1 MKMRTFYTV
10 GLSLCL
16 VLTLAAPA
24 CAMEN
29 TPASVPETT
38 EGLQEI
44 LEGEPA
50 QLPPVEI
57 GLNENIG
64 QEAVQNPGELQ
75 NQNAPQGV
83 DAEEGP
89 EGVMPPG
96 LAAEADGAQSQD
108 GAEDSEQ
115 AEPPEEMQEP
125 GGLEDTNNSQN
136 ADGTQAS
143 GTDTGTEE
151 AQSAEEIP
159 NSGEAEGSEILSV
172 PQDTLDD
179 GQDMIDVLVPAS
191 GQIVVNLYRL
201 EEASADGAAKAQMIH
216 QPQALINYSAFPVT
230 VDVTIV
236 GTVPENSEA
245 VLVSEP
251 PTEDVQRKEVFLYA
265 EFQSSPEQWND
276 TYIGAPNQLIATEDG
291 SSGQGVLT
299 LDASSEGYFRLS
311 GTMAPGAVPAWMD
324 TDTFGAILMFS
335 FSAVSEGADTAL
347 ETVPSE
353 EMEWNELPTE
363 SVQEEYAAEPEDEMV
378 VQPGEEQSAAEKPE
392 MIKDANA
399 EEFPSLTSLPDT

>member
-24 CAMEN
+24 CAIES

-38 EGLQEI
+38 EGMQEV

-50 QLPPVEI
+50 QLPLVEI
-57 GLNENIG
+57 GLNENSG
-64 QEAVQNPGELQ
+64 QESVQNPGELQ

-89 EGVMPPG
+89 EGVTPPG

-143 GTDTGTEE
+143 GTDTDTEE

-191 GQIVVNLYRL
+191 GQIIINPYRL
-201 EEASADGAAKAQMIH
+201 EKALDGGTTTAQIIH
-216 QPQALINYSAFPVT
+216 QPQSLLNRSDIPVL
-230 VDVTIV
+230 VNVSV
-236 GTVPENSEA
+236 KGTVPEESS
-245 VLVSEP
+245 VFFVSAPQPE
-251 PTEDVQRKEVFLYA
+251 EMQQKWVFLYV
-265 EFQSSPEQWND
+265 EFQSDMERWQDHYN
-276 TYIGAPNQLIATEDG
+276 GAANQVLVTTDAAEA
-291 SSGQGVLT
+291 QGVLV
-299 LDASSEGYFRLS
+299 LEPWSEGFFRFS
-311 GTMAPGAVPAWMD
+311 GSTSAAGDHTWIAE
-324 TDTFGAILMFS
+324 DTFGAVLVFS
-335 FSAVSEGADTAL
+335 FAVLHEGEDGTISKSTDGDIFLGEDVSTESDGFPDVNEPEMFTSLEDTA
-347 ETVPSE
+347 
-353 EMEWNELPTE
+353 
-363 SVQEEYAAEPEDEMV
+363 EPQVSKEARTPDK
-378 VQPGEEQSAAEKPE
+378 PGKGV
-392 MIKDANA
+392 
-399 EEFPSLTSLPDT
+399 LRLCR